1 MLSRTWKH
9 MGYPRLMSSASRLLD
24 FLRPHKTIPVTP
36 WRAANRWDL
45 SPTRVVIL
53 FFGLF
58 IFGIGDSLLI
68 QSKLGNAPWSVLA
81 QGLAKTFNSEI
92 GIFTFII
99 SAIVLLLWVPLKEKP
114 GFGTL
119 SNIVIIAAAIQLGI
133 DFVPPATNAYLGLT
147 YIFCGIALVGAGS
160 SLYITC
166 GLGPGPRDGLMTA
179 LHHKTGIRVGRVR
192 LAIEG
197 TVLVLGA
204 LLGGRLGV
212 GTALF
217 ALLIGQS
224 VAVFLGIVA
233 RLTSNTPQ

>member
-1 MLSRTWKH
+1 MLSLVCSLV
-9 MGYPRLMSSASRLLD
+9 GYPRLMSLTTRVLE
-24 FLRPHKTIPVTP
+24 FLRPHKTIPITP
-36 WRAANRWDL
+36 WRAQNRWDL
-45 SPTRVVIL
+45 SPARVAIL

-68 QSKLGNAPWSVLA
+68 QSNLGNAPWSVLA

-92 GIFTFII
+92 GLFTFII
-99 SAIVLLLWVPLKEKP
+99 SAVVLLLWIPLKERP

-119 SNIVIIAAAIQLGI
+119 SNIVIIAGAIQLGI
-133 DFVPPATNAYLGLT
+133 DFIPQAPNTLVGLF
-147 YIFCGIALVGAGS
+147 YIFLGIALVGAGS

-192 LAIEG
+192 LGIEG

-204 LLGGRLGV
+204 LLGGRLGL

-224 VAVFLGIVA
+224 IAIFLGIVA
-233 RLTSNTPQ
+233 RLTSNTAQ